1 MDREIQG
8 PVYLDASALAKLY
21 LPEPES
27 DELDRVLVGRR
38 DLLVSDLAIT
48 EIVSAVAR
56 RRREGGLEARAARRL
71 YRRLLDDREAGYY
84 QRLALTPGAHR
95 EAERLLLLRQGI
107 SLRAADALHLA
118 MALLAEARTIATFDQ
133 RMRGAADSV
142 GLDVL
147 PAFPGSPASL

>member
-1 MDREIQG
+1 MGGEIRG

-56 RRREGGLEARAARRL
+56 RQREGDLERRAARRL
-71 YRRLLDDREAGYY
+71 YRGLLDDREAGYY
-84 QRLALTPGAHR
+84 QRLALTPSAHR
-95 EAERLLLLRQGI
+95 EAERLLLFRHEVP
-107 SLRAADALHLA
+107 LRAADVLHLA
-118 MALLAEARTIATFDQ
+118 LALQADARTIATFDQ
-133 RMRGAADSV
+133 RMGRAADSV
-142 GLDVL
+142 GLTVF
-147 PAFPGSPASL
+147 PARPGGSASA

>member
-1 MDREIQG
+1 MGSEIQG

-56 RRREGGLEARAARRL
+56 RQREGDLEARAARRL
-71 YRRLLDDREAGYY
+71 YRGLLDDREAGYY
-84 QRLALTPGAHR
+84 RRLALTPAAHR

-142 GLDVL
+142 GLAVL
-147 PAFPGSPASL
+147 PAFQGSPASP